1 MLGSRRTC
9 RLDPDVNG
17 SVVPVE
23 APCDDRVLH
32 QRVVGGD
39 ESALGEIYDRLSSL
53 IFGLSL
59 RVTRDR
65 VIAEDITQEV
75 FLVFWERPLAYDPER
90 GSLRA
95 WLATIAHRRAVD
107 HVRAEERR
115 RVSAL
120 GPRLFERDPARPED
134 TVLAADEAERVRQA
148 VTSLPGSLREALELA
163 YFGGRTYRQVGEE
176 LGMPEGTAKSR
187 IRLALRRLADALAE
201 EEV

>member
-1 MLGSRRTC
+1 M
-9 RLDPDVNG
+9 
-17 SVVPVE
+17 VPVE
-23 APCDDRVLH
+23 APYDDRLLH
-32 QRVVGGD
+32 QRVIGGD
-39 ESALGEIYDRLSSL
+39 EAALGEVYDRLSSL

-75 FLVFWERPLAYDPER
+75 FLVFWERPLAYDPDR
-90 GSLRA
+90 GTLRA

-115 RVSAL
+115 RVSTL
-120 GPRLFERDPARPED
+120 GPRLFEPPPARLED
-134 TVLAADEAERVRQA
+134 ALLAAEETERVRQA
-148 VTSLPGSLREALELA
+148 VTALPDGLREAVELA
-163 YFGGRTYRQVGEE
+163 YYGGRTYRQVAEE
-176 LGMPEGTAKSR
+176 LGVPEGTAKSR

>member
-1 MLGSRRTC
+1 MLGSRHTR
-9 RLDPDVNG
+9 RLGPDHG

-23 APCDDRVLH
+23 APYDDRLLH

-39 ESALGEIYDRLSSL
+39 EAALGEIYDRLSSL

-75 FLVFWERPLAYDPER
+75 FLIFWERPLAYDPGR
-90 GSLRA
+90 GTLRA

-120 GPRLFERDPARPED
+120 GPRLFERAPDRLED

-148 VTSLPGSLREALELA
+148 VTALPDNLRQVVELA

-176 LGMPEGTAKSR
+176 LGVPEGTAKSR

>member
-1 MLGSRRTC
+1 M
-9 RLDPDVNG
+9 
-17 SVVPVE
+17 PVE
-23 APCDDRVLH
+23 APYDDRLLH

-39 ESALGEIYDRLSSL
+39 EAALGEIYDRLSSL

-90 GSLRA
+90 GTLRA

-115 RVSAL
+115 RVSVL
-120 GPRLFERDPARPED
+120 GPRLFEREPDRLED
-134 TVLAADEAERVRQA
+134 KVLAADEAQRVRQA
-148 VTSLPGSLREALELA
+148 VTELPDSLRQVVELA

-176 LGMPEGTAKSR
+176 LGVPEGTAKSR
-187 IRLALRRLADALAE
+187 IRLALRRLADALAQ

>member
-1 MLGSRRTC
+1 MLGSRRTR
-9 RLDPDVNG
+9 RLGPDHG

-23 APCDDRVLH
+23 APYDDRLLH

-39 ESALGEIYDRLSSL
+39 ESALGEVYDRLSAL

-90 GSLRA
+90 GTLRA

-115 RVSAL
+115 KVSAL
-120 GPRLFERDPARPED
+120 GPRLFEREPARLED
-134 TVLAADEAERVRQA
+134 AVLAADEAERVRQA
-148 VTSLPGSLREALELA
+148 VTSLPDALRQAVELA
-163 YFGGRTYRQVGEE
+163 YYGGRTYRQVGEE
-176 LGMPEGTAKSR
+176 LGVPEGTAKSR

>member
-1 MLGSRRTC
+1 M
-9 RLDPDVNG
+9 
-17 SVVPVE
+17 E
-23 APCDDRVLH
+23 APYDDRLLH

-39 ESALGEIYDRLSSL
+39 EAALGEIYDRLSSL

-75 FLVFWERPLAYDPER
+75 FLIFWERPLAYDPER

-115 RVSAL
+115 RVSVL
-120 GPRLFERDPARPED
+120 GPRLFERAPERLED
-134 TVLAADEAERVRQA
+134 TVLDADEAERLRQA
-148 VTSLPGSLREALELA
+148 VTALPDSLREVVELA

-176 LGMPEGTAKSR
+176 LGVPEGTAKSR

>member
-1 MLGSRRTC
+1 M
-9 RLDPDVNG
+9 
-17 SVVPVE
+17 E
-23 APCDDRVLH
+23 APYDDRLLH

-39 ESALGEIYDRLSSL
+39 EVALGEIYDRLSSL

-75 FLVFWERPLAYDPER
+75 FLIFWERPLAYDPER

-115 RVSAL
+115 RVSVL
-120 GPRLFERDPARPED
+120 GPRLFERAPERLED
-134 TVLAADEAERVRQA
+134 TVLDADEAERVRQA
-148 VTSLPGSLREALELA
+148 VTALPDSLREVVELA

-176 LGMPEGTAKSR
+176 LGVPEGTAKSR

>member
-1 MLGSRRTC
+1 MA
-9 RLDPDVNG
+9 
-17 SVVPVE
+17 
-23 APCDDRVLH
+23 APNDDRLLH

-53 IFGLSL
+53 IFGLSV

-75 FLVFWERPLAYDPER
+75 FLIFWERPLAYDPDR

-115 RVSAL
+115 RVSVLA
-120 GPRLFERDPARPED
+120 PRLFEPAPPRLED
-134 TVLAADEAERVRQA
+134 TVLDADEADRVRRA
-148 VTSLPGSLREALELA
+148 VRRLPEALRAAVELA
-163 YFGGRTYRQVGEE
+163 YYGGRTYRQVGEE
-176 LGMPEGTAKSR
+176 LGVPEGTAKSR
-187 IRLALRRLADALAE
+187 IRTALRRLAQDLTEQEA
-201 EEV
+201 

>member
-1 MLGSRRTC
+1 MPPWSGT
-9 RLDPDVNG
+9 NG

-23 APCDDRVLH
+23 APYDDRVLH

-75 FLVFWERPLAYDPER
+75 FLVLWERPLAYDPER
-90 GSLRA
+90 GTLRA
-95 WLATIAHRRAVD
+95 WLATIAHRRSVD

-120 GPRLFERDPARPED
+120 GPRLFEREPVRPED

>member
-1 MLGSRRTC
+1 M
-9 RLDPDVNG
+9 
-17 SVVPVE
+17 PVE
-23 APCDDRVLH
+23 APYDDRVLH

-120 GPRLFERDPARPED
+120 GPRLFEREPARPED

>member
-1 MLGSRRTC
+1 M
-9 RLDPDVNG
+9 
-17 SVVPVE
+17 VPVE
-23 APCDDRVLH
+23 APYDDRLLH

-39 ESALGEIYDRLSSL
+39 ESALGEVYDRLSPL

-75 FLVFWERPLAYDPER
+75 FLVFWERPLAYDPGR
-90 GSLRA
+90 GTLRA

-120 GPRLFERDPARPED
+120 GPRLFEREPARPED
-134 TVLAADEAERVRQA
+134 GVLAADEAERVRQA
-148 VTSLPGSLREALELA
+148 VTRLPDGLRQAVELA

-176 LGMPEGTAKSR
+176 LGVPEGTAKSR

>member
-1 MLGSRRTC
+1 M
-9 RLDPDVNG
+9 
-17 SVVPVE
+17 E
-23 APCDDRVLH
+23 APYDDRLLH

-39 ESALGEIYDRLSSL
+39 EAALGEIYDRLASL

-90 GSLRA
+90 GTLRA

-107 HVRAEERR
+107 HVRVEERR
-115 RVSAL
+115 RVSVL
-120 GPRLFERDPARPED
+120 GPRLFEREPDRLED
-134 TVLAADEAERVRQA
+134 TVLAADEADRVRQA
-148 VTSLPGSLREALELA
+148 VEALPGGLREVVELA

-176 LGMPEGTAKSR
+176 LGVPEGTAKSR
-187 IRLALRRLADALAE
+187 IRLALRRLADALAQ

>member
-1 MLGSRRTC
+1 M
-9 RLDPDVNG
+9 
-17 SVVPVE
+17 E
-23 APCDDRVLH
+23 APYDDRLLH

-39 ESALGEIYDRLSSL
+39 EAALGEIYDRLSSL

-90 GSLRA
+90 GTLRA

-115 RVSAL
+115 RVSVL
-120 GPRLFERDPARPED
+120 GPRLFEREPDRLED
-134 TVLAADEAERVRQA
+134 KVLAADEAQRVRQA
-148 VTSLPGSLREALELA
+148 VTELPDSLRQVVELA

-176 LGMPEGTAKSR
+176 LGVPEGTAKSR
-187 IRLALRRLADALAE
+187 IRLALRRLADALAQ

>member
-1 MLGSRRTC
+1 M
-9 RLDPDVNG
+9 
-17 SVVPVE
+17 E
-23 APCDDRVLH
+23 APYDDRLLH

-39 ESALGEIYDRLSSL
+39 EAALGEIYDRLASL

-75 FLVFWERPLAYDPER
+75 FLIFWERPLAYDSER
-90 GSLRA
+90 GTLRA

-107 HVRAEERR
+107 HVRTEERR
-115 RVSAL
+115 RVSVL
-120 GPRLFERDPARPED
+120 GPRLFERDPDRLEEAM
-134 TVLAADEAERVRQA
+134 LAADEARRVRQA
-148 VTSLPGSLREALELA
+148 VEALPGGLREVVELA

-176 LGMPEGTAKSR
+176 LGVPEGTAKSR
-187 IRLALRRLADALAE
+187 IRLALRRLADALAQ

>member
-1 MLGSRRTC
+1 M
-9 RLDPDVNG
+9 
-17 SVVPVE
+17 E
-23 APCDDRVLH
+23 APYDDRLLH

-39 ESALGEIYDRLSSL
+39 EAALGEIYDRLASL

-90 GSLRA
+90 GTLRA

-115 RVSAL
+115 RISVL
-120 GPRLFERDPARPED
+120 GPRLFERDPDRLED
-134 TVLAADEAERVRQA
+134 TVLAADEAQRVRRA
-148 VTSLPGSLREALELA
+148 VEALPGGLREVVELA

-176 LGMPEGTAKSR
+176 LGVPEGTAKSR
-187 IRLALRRLADALAE
+187 IRLALRRLADALAQ

>member
-1 MLGSRRTC
+1 M
-9 RLDPDVNG
+9 
-17 SVVPVE
+17 PVE
-23 APCDDRVLH
+23 APYDDRLLH

-39 ESALGEIYDRLSSL
+39 ESALGEVYDRLSAL
-53 IFGLSL
+53 IFGLAL

-90 GSLRA
+90 GTLRA

-120 GPRLFERDPARPED
+120 GPRLFEREPARLED
-134 TVLAADEAERVRQA
+134 AVLAAEEAERVRQA
-148 VTSLPGSLREALELA
+148 VTSLPEGLRQAVELA
-163 YFGGRTYRQVGEE
+163 YFGGRTYRQVSEE
-176 LGMPEGTAKSR
+176 LGVPEGTAKSR

>member
-1 MLGSRRTC
+1 M
-9 RLDPDVNG
+9 
-17 SVVPVE
+17 PVE
-23 APCDDRVLH
+23 APYDDRLLH

-39 ESALGEIYDRLSSL
+39 EAALGEIYDRLASL

-75 FLVFWERPLAYDPER
+75 FLIFWERPLAYDPER
-90 GSLRA
+90 GTLRA

-115 RVSAL
+115 RVSVI
-120 GPRLFERDPARPED
+120 GPRLFEREPEKLED
-134 TVLAADEAERVRQA
+134 SVIAGDEADRVRQA
-148 VTSLPGSLREALELA
+148 VTALPDALREAVELA

-176 LGMPEGTAKSR
+176 LGVPEGTAKSR
-187 IRLALRRLADALAE
+187 IRLALKRLAEALAE

>member
-1 MLGSRRTC
+1 
-9 RLDPDVNG
+9 
-17 SVVPVE
+17 VE
-23 APCDDRVLH
+23 APYDDRLLH

-39 ESALGEIYDRLSSL
+39 EAALGEIYDRLSSL

-75 FLVFWERPLAYDPER
+75 FLIFWERPLAYDPER

-115 RVSAL
+115 RVSVL
-120 GPRLFERDPARPED
+120 GPRLFERAPERLED
-134 TVLAADEAERVRQA
+134 TVLDADEAERLRQA
-148 VTSLPGSLREALELA
+148 VTALPDSLREVVELA

-176 LGMPEGTAKSR
+176 LGVPEGTAKSR

>member
-1 MLGSRRTC
+1 M
-9 RLDPDVNG
+9 
-17 SVVPVE
+17 E
-23 APCDDRVLH
+23 APYDDRLLH

-39 ESALGEIYDRLSSL
+39 ELALGEVYDRFSSL
-53 IFGLSL
+53 IFGLSV
-59 RVTRDR
+59 RITRDR

-75 FLVFWERPLAYDPER
+75 FLVFWERPLAYDPDR

-107 HVRAEERR
+107 HVRTEERR
-115 RVSAL
+115 RVSVL
-120 GPRLFERDPARPED
+120 GPRLFEPEPQRLED
-134 TVLAADEAERVRQA
+134 TVLEADEAERVRQA
-148 VTSLPGSLREALELA
+148 VTKLPDSLREAVELA

-176 LGMPEGTAKSR
+176 LGVPEGTAKSR

>member
-1 MLGSRRTC
+1 M
-9 RLDPDVNG
+9 
-17 SVVPVE
+17 E
-23 APCDDRVLH
+23 APYDDRLLH

-39 ESALGEIYDRLSSL
+39 EVALGEIYDRLSSL

-75 FLVFWERPLAYDPER
+75 FLIFWERPLAYDPER

-115 RVSAL
+115 RVSVL
-120 GPRLFERDPARPED
+120 GPRLFERAPERLED
-134 TVLAADEAERVRQA
+134 TVLDADEAERLRQA
-148 VTSLPGSLREALELA
+148 VTALPDSLREVVELA

-176 LGMPEGTAKSR
+176 LGVPEGTAKSR

>member
-1 MLGSRRTC
+1 MLGSRRTR
-9 RLDPDVNG
+9 RLGPDHG

-23 APCDDRVLH
+23 APYDDRLLH

-39 ESALGEIYDRLSSL
+39 ESALGEVYDRLSAL

-90 GSLRA
+90 GTLRA

-115 RVSAL
+115 KVSAL
-120 GPRLFERDPARPED
+120 GPRLFEREPARLED
-134 TVLAADEAERVRQA
+134 AVLAADEAKRVRQA
-148 VTSLPGSLREALELA
+148 VTSLPDALRQAVELA
-163 YFGGRTYRQVGEE
+163 YYGGRTYRQVGEE
-176 LGMPEGTAKSR
+176 LGVPEGTAKSR

>member
-1 MLGSRRTC
+1 
-9 RLDPDVNG
+9 
-17 SVVPVE
+17 VE
-23 APCDDRVLH
+23 APYDDRLLH

-39 ESALGEIYDRLSSL
+39 EVALGEIYDRLSSL

-75 FLVFWERPLAYDPER
+75 FLIFWERPLAYDPER

-107 HVRAEERR
+107 QVRAEERR
-115 RVSAL
+115 RVSVL
-120 GPRLFERDPARPED
+120 GPRLFERAPERLED
-134 TVLAADEAERVRQA
+134 TVLDADEAERLRQA
-148 VTSLPGSLREALELA
+148 VTALPDSLREVVELA

-176 LGMPEGTAKSR
+176 LGVPEGTAKSR